1 MGRPSGG
8 LRLHGARLLVSRVSA
23 GAVVASAL
31 VGDLV
36 NRTYPHADAIRGRA
50 GQRVLLE
57 GPPEAESMDATAG
70 RRGDPDGLRRR
81 LPLGRPP
88 ADGNAGREAE
98 AAEGRITVN
107 PRAPRGR
114 MEVVPLLGPE
124 ADADLLALEQSLRR
138 LVALGVSVQ
147 TFEAIFAPNAT
158 SSPASKLTPTV
169 ETAML
174 RLRGALRIVKPQ
186 DRRKNPWQKKR

>member
-1 MGRPSGG
+1 
-8 LRLHGARLLVSRVSA
+8 
-23 GAVVASAL
+23 
-31 VGDLV
+31 
-36 NRTYPHADAIRGRA
+36 
-50 GQRVLLE
+50 
-57 GPPEAESMDATAG
+57 
-70 RRGDPDGLRRR
+70 
-81 LPLGRPP
+81 
-88 ADGNAGREAE
+88 
-98 AAEGRITVN
+98 
-107 PRAPRGR
+107 

-147 TFEAIFAPNAT
+147 TFEAIFAPSGN

-174 RLRGALRIVKPQ
+174 RLRGDLRIVKPQ